1 MWKGLRELK
10 EVGLLH
16 NLPKIIGVQA
26 EGCNTV
32 VKALEEGTDQITPV
46 LPHTLMDAVAC
57 GDPLDGMWALRAI
70 RESGG
75 IGVVISDE
83 EAARA
88 RDLLAKKEGIFAELS
103 GALSFA
109 GLQKAYAS
117 GAIASDARIAVVVTG
132 HGLKEPETFAEEMRK
147 ISEFNSHES

>member
-1 MWKGLRELK
+1 
-10 EVGLLH
+10 
-16 NLPKIIGVQA
+16 
-26 EGCNTV
+26 
-32 VKALEEGTDQITPV
+32 
-46 LPHTLMDAVAC
+46 
-57 GDPLDGMWALRAI
+57 MWALRAI
-70 RESGG
+70 RESNG
-75 IGVVISDE
+75 IGVAISDA

-147 ISEFNSHES
+147 ISEFNSQES